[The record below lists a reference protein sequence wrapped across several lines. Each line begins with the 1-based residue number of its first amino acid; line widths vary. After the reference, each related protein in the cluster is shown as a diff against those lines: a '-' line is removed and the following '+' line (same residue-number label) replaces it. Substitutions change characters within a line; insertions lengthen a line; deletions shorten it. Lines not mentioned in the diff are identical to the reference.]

1 MAAPVHIIGQP
12 GSGKTTL
19 VANLVR
25 NLTERGLAVGTLKH
39 SSHAHELD
47 KPGKDSHIHR
57 TAGACPA
64 SMVTPKMA
72 AIYLPASDLTAP
84 EELIRIYY
92 GNTDIV
98 LIEGWISGPYPK
110 IEIWRRQVDRPPL
123 FPDLPTVAA
132 LVSDDALDA
141 FSDSAA
147 QQRQLTRL
155 ALEPVSAVADLAQAL
170 AYGEKTTS

>member
-1 MAAPVHIIGQP
+1 MTAPVHIIGQP

-57 TAGACPA
+57 TAGASPA
-64 SMVTPKMA
+64 AMVTSRMA
-72 AIYLPASDLTAP
+72 AIYMPVSDDTAP
-84 EELIRIYY
+84 DKLIETYY
-92 GNTDIV
+92 RNANIV

-110 IEIWRRQVDRPPL
+110 IEIWRAAVERPPL
-123 FPDLPTVAA
+123 FGGLDDVTALATDDLPGQTE
-132 LVSDDALDA
+132 DALA
-141 FSDSAA
+141 KS
-147 QQRQLTRL
+147 RNITRL
-155 ALEPVSAVADLAQAL
+155 GLEPISAIADLVIDLSNA
-170 AYGEKTTS
+170 

>member
-1 MAAPVHIIGQP
+1 MTAPIHIIGQP

-19 VANLVR
+19 VATLVR
-25 NLTERGLAVGTLKH
+25 NFTNKGFTVGTLKH

-47 KPGKDSHIHR
+47 KPGKDSYIHR

-64 SMVTPKMA
+64 TMVTSHMA
-72 AIYLPASDLTAP
+72 AIYLPSSEDTSP
-84 EELIRIYY
+84 ENLIKTYY

-110 IEIWRRQVDRPPL
+110 VEIWRKAVERLPL

-132 LVSDDALDA
+132 LVSDDALPEKQKETA
-141 FSDSAA
+141 G
-147 QQRQLTRL
+147 QRQMRL
-155 ALEPVSAVADLAQAL
+155 LSLESVSALADLILDLRQ
-170 AYGEKTTS
+170 S